1 MTKDNKALFLC
12 SDKQRPLP
20 PKQGHWSKDEHIRFL
35 EGCYLYKNN
44 WPKIQC
50 YIRTRTIPQI
60 RSHAQKFLIK
70 ICRKYEIKLS
80 QKKFLKAKSKHLEP
94 SFRKRKKFKK
104 TGIANMNKYERN
116 IFEMFNYYKRDI
128 SSINNNN
135 GNNNSNSSSNISPTL
150 INDINFLVYIDYINI
165 YFAAII
171 VRLYYL
177 ILIYQHYFVLNAD
190 RYIVYLIYTLNLI
203 NIYRRL
209 SMS

>member
-12 SDKQRPLP
+12 SDKQRPYP

-94 SFRKRKKFKK
+94 SYKKRKKFKK

-116 IFEMFNYYKRDI
+116 IYDMFNYYKRDI

-135 GNNNSNSSSNISPTL
+135 SNNSNSNISTSL
-150 INDINFLVYIDYINI
+150 IDDINLLLYIDYINT
-165 YFAAII
+165 YFASII

-177 ILIYQHYFVLNAD
+177 TLIYQHYFVLNVD
-190 RYIVYLIYTLNLI
+190 RYILYLIYMLNWI
-203 NIYRRL
+203 NIYLRL
-209 SMS
+209 SRC